1 MAWRALAVLLVL
13 ACCLAGAQAQATV
26 ADTAAGST
34 GTPGTYDPCLPPPT
48 GVKRVRARNC

>member
-1 MAWRALAVLLVL
+1 MPRRALAALLAL
-13 ACCLAGAQAQATV
+13 ACCLGGTRAQATV
-26 ADTAAGST
+26 ADTAAGSS